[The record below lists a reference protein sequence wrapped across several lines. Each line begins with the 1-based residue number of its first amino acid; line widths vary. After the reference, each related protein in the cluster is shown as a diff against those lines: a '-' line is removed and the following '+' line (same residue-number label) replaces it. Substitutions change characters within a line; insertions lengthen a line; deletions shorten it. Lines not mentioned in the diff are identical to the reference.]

1 MENNQTQNLP
11 KTHRKPSTIQ
21 TNYQKTLR
29 KILKEKN
36 IRTELDQEILDTDN
50 KRVMSITIY
59 HLFLRLPTVAGLA
72 PTFSDTSLFENS
84 SVENS

>member
-50 KRVMSITIY
+50 KRVMSITINY
-59 HLFLRLPTVAGLA
+59 LRQTVLIFRAYA
-72 PTFSDTSLFENS
+72 EVSRRSEP
-84 SVENS
+84 V